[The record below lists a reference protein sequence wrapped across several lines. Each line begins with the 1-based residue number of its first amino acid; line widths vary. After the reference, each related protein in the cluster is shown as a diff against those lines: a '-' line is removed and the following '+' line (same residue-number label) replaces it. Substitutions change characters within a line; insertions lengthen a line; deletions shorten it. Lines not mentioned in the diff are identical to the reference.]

1 MTDHLKRAADTGHLL
16 QGPDGH
22 LVRQCDCQ
30 IMLCFIDEASAATDA
45 GGTTTYDADLASYR
59 SLDQPARKAG
69 CLVPT
74 TSGLPAEELVLPADR
89 AEPEEIS
96 VEKIARSP
104 SESDLI
110 AEFDR
115 VRSGAAPQNLIISID
130 GSGSM
135 TRQTIEPG
143 IDDFESWVA
152 TTYPDTVVT
161 ERTFTT
167 EQWVDEMHDALV
179 DVFDL

>member
-1 MTDHLKRAADTGHLL
+1 MTDHLKRTADTGHLL

-22 LVRQCDCQ
+22 LVCRRHCQ
-30 IMLCFIDEASAATDA
+30 IMLCFVDEASPYTDA
-45 GGTTTYDADLASYR
+45 GGATTYDADLAAY
-59 SLDQPARKAG
+59 LNLTQPGRKAG

-74 TSGLPAEELVLPADR
+74 TSGSSAEELVLPVDR
-89 AEPEEIS
+89 SEPDQIS

-104 SESDLI
+104 SESDLT

-115 VRSGAAPQNLIISID
+115 IRSGAEPRNVVISID

-143 IDDFESWVA
+143 IDQFKSWVA
-152 TTYPDTVVT
+152 ATYPDAVVT

-167 EQWVDEMHDALV
+167 ERWVDEMRDALV
-179 DVFDL
+179 DVFGL